1 MICCSSLLWK
11 DNAKKSTI
19 FNTLV
24 PDDREYVGGKGS
36 WCVST
41 GTSYETV
48 TWISVSLWVQR
59 QVGGV
64 MPVLE
69 VKLTKHDGWLWS
81 GRRATILFFHL
92 YRWRLKDGGTF
103 YKIGEEISWGR
114 VSQEWH
120 LISNTFSSTYLGDI
134 QMAISSRQLERRVW
148 VQSVNTTQRFWAYW
162 RRLKPQNWV
171 TSPRGKWR
179 LRGGSRFQH

>member
-92 YRWRLKDGGTF
+92 YRWIDGGTF

-120 LISNTFSSTYLGDI
+120 LISNTFSWTYLGDI
-134 QMAISSRQLERRVW
+134 LMAISSRQLERQVW
-148 VQSVNTTQRFWAYW
+148 VQAVNTTQRFWAYW
-162 RRLKPQNWV
+162 RWLKPQNWV

>member
-120 LISNTFSSTYLGDI
+120 LISNTFSWTYLGDI
-134 QMAISSRQLERRVW
+134 QMAISSRQLERQVW
-148 VQSVNTTQRFWAYW
+148 VQAVNTTQRFWAYW

>member
-19 FNTLV
+19 VSTLV

-36 WCVST
+36 WCVSR
-41 GTSYETV
+41 GASYETV
-48 TWISVSLWVQR
+48 TWISVRVGVQR
-59 QVGGV
+59 QMGGV

-92 YRWRLKDGGTF
+92 YSWIDGGTF
-103 YKIGEEISWGR
+103 YKTGEEISWGR

-120 LISNTFSSTYLGDI
+120 LISNTFNWTYLGDI

-148 VQSVNTTQRFWAYW
+148 VQAVNTTQRFWAYW
-162 RRLKPQNWV
+162 QRLKPQNWV
-171 TSPRGKWR
+171 TSPSGEWR
-179 LRGGSRFQH
+179 LRGGSRFQD